1 MSENIP
7 QELSF
12 EAALSELE
20 MLVGKMETGRLS
32 LDELISG
39 FERGQK
45 LAGFCRSKLDN
56 LERKITLL
64 ARDDGSNGQWQN
76 FDTASGEQL
85 SPRAA
90 ASAASVQD
98 QDIPF

>member
-1 MSENIP
+1 MSENMP

-12 EAALSELE
+12 EAALNELE
-20 MLVGKMETGRLS
+20 MLVGKMENGRLS

-64 ARDDGSNGQWQN
+64 AKDDGNSGVWQDFESAESSEN
-76 FDTASGEQL
+76 I
-85 SPRAA
+85 SPRPAV
-90 ASAASVQD
+90 SIQD

>member
-1 MSENIP
+1 MSENVP

-12 EAALSELE
+12 EAALNELE
-20 MLVGKMETGRLS
+20 MLVGKMENGRLS

-45 LAGFCRSKLDN
+45 LAGLCRSKLDN
-56 LERKITLL
+56 LERKISLL
-64 ARDDGSNGQWQN
+64 AKDDGNNGVWQD
-76 FDTASGEQL
+76 FGTAESHETV

-90 ASAASVQD
+90 ASIQD

>member
-1 MSENIP
+1 MSENIL

-90 ASAASVQD
+90 ASVQD

>member
-56 LERKITLL
+56 LESKITLL
-64 ARDDGSNGQWQN
+64 SSDDGSNGQWQN

>member
-1 MSENIP
+1 MNENVP

-12 EAALSELE
+12 EAALNELE
-20 MLVGKMETGRLS
+20 VLVGKMENGRLS
-32 LDELISG
+32 LDELITG

-45 LAGFCRSKLDN
+45 LAGLCRSKLDN

-64 ARDDGSNGQWQN
+64 AKDDGNNGIWQN
-76 FDTASGEQL
+76 FETADGQENI

-90 ASAASVQD
+90 ASVQE

>member
-1 MSENIP
+1 MSEDIP

-12 EAALSELE
+12 EAALNELE
-20 MLVGKMETGRLS
+20 MLVGKMENDRLS

-45 LAGFCRSKLDN
+45 LAGFCRGKLDN

-64 ARDDGSNGQWQN
+64 AKDDGGSGVWRD
-76 FDTASGEQL
+76 FETAECNENI
-85 SPRAA
+85 SPRA
-90 ASAASVQD
+90 AASVQD

>member
-12 EAALSELE
+12 EAALNELE
-20 MLVGKMETGRLS
+20 MLVGKMENGRLS

-45 LAGFCRSKLDN
+45 LAGLCRSKLDN
-56 LERKITLL
+56 LERKISLL
-64 ARDDGSNGQWQN
+64 AKDDGNNGIWQD
-76 FDTASGEQL
+76 FETAESSESI
-85 SPRAA
+85 SPRAT
-90 ASAASVQD
+90 ASVQN